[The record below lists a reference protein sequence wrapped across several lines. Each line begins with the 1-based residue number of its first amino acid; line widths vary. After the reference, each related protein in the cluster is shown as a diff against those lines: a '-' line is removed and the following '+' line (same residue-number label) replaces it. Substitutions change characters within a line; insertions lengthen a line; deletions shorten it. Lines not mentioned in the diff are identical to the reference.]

1 MSTPEKFA
9 ADITA
14 FVKKAGGNMHAVVRK
29 IVLDVGTSVVLL
41 SPVGNP
47 SKWRH
52 PAPKGYVGGR
62 FRANWQYGLDHKPE
76 GVSGAI
82 DKSGQ
87 VSISRLRTG
96 VPAAAA
102 GHVHFITNNL
112 PYAMP
117 LERGW
122 SAQAPAG
129 MVAITVRRFQD
140 FVRKAAQ
147 QFGRGGGG

>member
-14 FVKKAGGNMHAVVRK
+14 FVKKANGNMHAVVRK

-47 SKWRH
+47 GKWKH

-62 FRANWQYGLDHKPE
+62 FRANWQYGLNHKPE
-76 GVSGAI
+76 GVSGAV
-82 DKSGQ
+82 DASGR
-87 VSISRLRTG
+87 VSLERISRGL
-96 VPAAAA
+96 PQDAA

-122 SAQAPAG
+122 SAQAPSG

-140 FVRKAAQ
+140 FARKAAR
-147 QFGRGGGG
+147 QFGSGGGG